1 MHQEQD
7 SQLTCSV
14 LGQRLFDGYEVLQRF
29 GHFAAL
35 NMQMA
40 TVKEEVD
47 PVVVFE
53 RSLQGWKCCLQVL
66 ISV

>member
-7 SQLTCSV
+7 SQLACCV
-14 LGQRLFDGYEVLQRF
+14 LGKRLFDGNKVFQRF
-29 GHFAAL
+29 GHFATL
-35 NMQMA
+35 NVQMT

-53 RSLQGWKCCLQVL
+53 GSLQSWKCLSRL
-66 ISV
+66 

>member
-53 RSLQGWKCCLQVL
+53 RSL
-66 ISV
+66 